1 MDMINVVVQK
11 RNKNI
16 SGSSSALKTPLC
28 LAQVG
33 SKQPHALNIFL
44 QLPLQSFNGRI
55 QLRNHLRNPMGGGG
69 GGT

>member
-1 MDMINVVVQK
+1 MHMINVVAQK

-16 SGSSSALKTPLC
+16 FQSSSALKTTLC

-33 SKQPHALNIFL
+33 SKQPHAVNISL
-44 QLPLQSFNGRI
+44 QLPLQSFNRGI
-55 QLRNHLRNPMGGGG
+55 QLRNHLRNLMGRG